1 MPPLNAFAS
10 SAAVL
15 LVITVLLWFTIGTQ
29 RNIRK
34 GNQLLRWLQDGLPV
48 LADRTALRWLGS
60 SAVQLTIERP
70 KPPFKEAE
78 IVIMLEP
85 RDLPWFWAFGRARGR
100 RDMLILRGRLRR
112 GPTYDMEAYA
122 PHGWT
127 ARDAQRRVDPSWDT
141 QRWGSSIQ
149 VAHSRGADIDTART
163 SWSALEQASGGLWRL
178 SVRRDPPHLHVHA
191 LPPDTATV
199 SSEVLVRAF
208 RNLAL
213 TVG

>member
-1 MPPLNAFAS
+1 MPPLDAFAG
-10 SAAVL
+10 SAAVV
-15 LVITVLLWFTIGTQ
+15 LVLVVLLWFAIGTQ
-29 RNIRK
+29 HNIRK
-34 GNQLLRWLQDGLPV
+34 GNQLLRWLQDGLPA

-70 KPPFKEAE
+70 KPPFSQAE

-112 GPTYDMEAYA
+112 GPTYDVEAYA
-122 PHGWT
+122 SEGWT
-127 ARDAQRRVDPSWDT
+127 ARDAQRRVDPSWET
-141 QRWGSSIQ
+141 QRWNGTVD
-149 VAHSRGADIDTART
+149 VAHSRNADIDKARA

-178 SVRRDPPHLHVHA
+178 SVRRDPPHLQVHV
-191 LPPDTATV
+191 LPPDTASV

-208 RNLAL
+208 RDLAL
-213 TVG
+213 TVR

>member
-1 MPPLNAFAS
+1 MPPLNAFAG

-15 LVITVLLWFTIGTQ
+15 LVIVVLLWFTIGTQ

-34 GNQLLRWLQDGLPV
+34 GNQLLRWLQDGLPA

-85 RDLPWFWAFGRARGR
+85 RDVPWFWAFGRTRGR

-112 GPTYDMEAYA
+112 GPRYDLEAYA
-122 PHGWT
+122 PDGWT
-127 ARDAQRRVDPSWDT
+127 ARDAQRRMDPSWDT
-141 QRWGSSIQ
+141 QVWDSSIH
-149 VAHSRGADIDTART
+149 VGHSRGADIDTAHT

-178 SVRRDPPHLHVHA
+178 SVRQDPPHLQVHA
-191 LPPDTATV
+191 LLPDTETM
-199 SSEVLVRAF
+199 SSDVLVRAF
-208 RNLAL
+208 RDLAL